1 MVRMVRM
8 NVELEDAKFYNSV
21 LQENYDLE
29 TQQLVGLVSE
39 RDSARTQ
46 LKISEKT
53 SAQRLLLIQREVP
66 NFSRDVRKETFD
78 HYRASL

>member
-1 MVRMVRM
+1 MERLKVKI
-8 NVELEDAKFYNSV
+8 EDAKFYNSV
-21 LQENYDLE
+21 LQKNYDLA
-29 TQQLVGLVSE
+29 TQQLVRLVSE

-66 NFSRDVRKETFD
+66 NLSRAVLNRSFDV
-78 HYRASL
+78 YRASL

>member
-1 MVRMVRM
+1 M
-8 NVELEDAKFYNSV
+8 
-21 LQENYDLE
+21 LQENYDLV
-29 TQQLVGLVSE
+29 TRQLAQEVSE

-66 NFSRDVRKETFD
+66 NFSRAVLNGTFD
-78 HYRASL
+78 VYRASL

>member
-1 MVRMVRM
+1 MKI
-8 NVELEDAKFYNSV
+8 EDLKFLNSV
-21 LQENYDLE
+21 LQENYDLA
-29 TQQLVGLVSE
+29 TRQLAREVSE

-66 NFSRDVRKETFD
+66 HFPRAVLNGTFGV
-78 HYRASL
+78 YRASL